1 MKKFLIAILS
11 GILLFTS
18 CTENQNTDSL
28 WTSISSYTFGSK
40 GGEKIGISVKSSGEW
55 TVQPSADWIITE
67 TINKDSLVISANANE
82 TGEYRNGTVT
92 VTSGTAVS
100 EILIEQMDDRFNGL
114 IVDLPFTPIYGAAIS
129 NNGRYVAG
137 VIHELVGADEWKRT
151 PLVIDLQTGE
161 KTYLEPSEKYLGVQA
176 ISDDAK
182 TIVFT
187 DVPNALCYL
196 NIDGQEQEIILP
208 EGCRNPG
215 ISAMSADGSIMVG
228 YCQREYFNLPIKWIN
243 GEPEIL
249 DYPTDTPSGFELTN
263 GCMARGCSADGNV
276 IYGSEWD
283 SFGFMYWIEGDLNYI
298 SRDIAEPD
306 GENLVPTL
314 VLFAENLNIS
324 NNGNYIGLS
333 YGTAWEKIPVVLDTR
348 KGEYSVIE
356 NISDGSGLGASDNG
370 YIFCGSPSV
379 GNLYGHVYDIN
390 TNTTY
395 STSEFFK
402 DKYGI
407 TLSDD
412 RIITKTNTSN
422 TVFFGLRAQSVAGL
436 GTPNYNYWYIIP
448 DQDAVLE

>member
-18 CTENQNTDSL
+18 CTENQNTDNL

-55 TVQPSADWIITE
+55 TVQPSVDWILTE

-92 VTSGTAVS
+92 VTTGTAVS

-137 VIHELVGADEWKRT
+137 VIHELVGANEWKRT

-161 KTYLEPSEKYLGVQA
+161 KTYWEPSEKYLGVQA

-182 TIVFT
+182 TIIFA
-187 DVPNALCYL
+187 DIPNDKFFL
-196 NIDGQEQEIILP
+196 NINGIEQEINIP
-208 EGCRNPG
+208 EEYSKAK
-215 ISAMSADGSIMVG
+215 ISSISSDGSVMVG
-228 YCQREYFNLPIKWIN
+228 YCQKDFFYLPIKWVN

-283 SFGFMYWIEGDLNYI
+283 SFGLMYWINNELNYI
-298 SRDIAEPD
+298 SRDISTPD
-306 GENLVPTL
+306 GMNIVPSIIL
-314 VLFAENLNIS
+314 AAESTNIS
-324 NNGNYIGLS
+324 NNGNYISTS
-333 YGTAWEKIPVVLDTR
+333 YGTIWEKKPAIIDTR
-348 KGEYSVIE
+348 KNEYTIIE
-356 NISDGSGLGASDNG
+356 TISDGCGQGVSNNG
-370 YIFCGSPSV
+370 EFFIGSPSI
-379 GNLYGHVYDIN
+379 GNLYGHIYDIN

-395 STSEFFK
+395 STSEWFK
-402 DKYGI
+402 EKYSI
-407 TLSDD
+407 TISDD
-412 RIITKTNTSN
+412 RIITKTNSSN
-422 TVFFGLRAQSVAGL
+422 TVFFGVRAQSVEGM
-436 GTPNYNYWYIIP
+436 GSPNYNYWYIIP
-448 DQDAVLE
+448 EQDAMLE